1 MTRRDKEVQSMMTET
16 REPKAGIEQLS
27 RVFSV
32 EDDPSGASAPGGD
45 SLISEMGR
53 MMHAFHRAFYSL
65 TGMSGAQWRMISL
78 LAREEQMTEQE
89 IREQI
94 AQETRKFVAG
104 VSQRKIQALLGVDAA
119 GITRVAKQ
127 LEQDGMIRR
136 ETSPQDNRFTLIY
149 LTDAGRQL
157 YDEVQHKVLE
167 LWQQAFVGI
176 SPAEVLQLRANLR
189 CLADNLSDITDSD
202 TVEQ

>member
-1 MTRRDKEVQSMMTET
+1 MITEA
-16 REPKAGIEQLS
+16 REPQEGIKRLS
-27 RVFSV
+27 EVFSV
-32 EDDPSGASAPGGD
+32 EDDPSGASGPGGD
-45 SLISEMGR
+45 NLISEMGR
-53 MMHAFHRAFYSL
+53 MMQIFHRAFYSL

-78 LAREEQMTEQE
+78 LAREETMTEQAIHE
-89 IREQI
+89 RIV
-94 AQETRKFVAG
+94 QETHKFVAG

-127 LEQDGMIRR
+127 LEQDGYIRR
-136 ETSPQDNRFTLIY
+136 ETAPQDNRFTLIY

-176 SPAEVLQLRANLR
+176 SHEEVLQLRANLR
-189 CLADNLSDITDSD
+189 QLADNLSEIVEAD
-202 TVEQ
+202 TE